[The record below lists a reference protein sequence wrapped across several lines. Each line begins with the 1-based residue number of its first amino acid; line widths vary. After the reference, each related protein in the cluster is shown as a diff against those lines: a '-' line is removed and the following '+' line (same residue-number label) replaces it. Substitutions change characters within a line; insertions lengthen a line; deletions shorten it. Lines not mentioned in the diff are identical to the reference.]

1 MSTLWYTKPA
11 EVWEEAL
18 PLGNGRLG
26 GMVSG
31 NLREER
37 IQVNEE
43 TIWYGGWEDRLN
55 PDAKENLPKL
65 RQLIREGRISEAEH
79 LIRLAFISGPDGQ
92 RGYQTLGD
100 IEMKYGNDPSPE
112 ECTAYRRELDLDR
125 AVCRVQYEN
134 AEKETFERTCF
145 ISRPADCM
153 VLHLR
158 APKGK
163 VSVEGMLNRAKY
175 FDRTGKVNDHTIYL
189 SGNLGK
195 NALEFAMC
203 LSAKATGGRVYTMG
217 HTLVIEEAEKITE
230 KLERAMAQSREHKI
244 ILLPALPKAWDHG
257 EVNGLRLVGNA
268 SIALAWENGKLTRC
282 AVTADQAYEGEVVY
296 GEMRQAVKLEK
307 GETVMLDAVLQLL
320 ES

>member
-1 MSTLWYTKPA
+1 
-11 EVWEEAL
+11 
-18 PLGNGRLG
+18 
-26 GMVSG
+26 
-31 NLREER
+31 
-37 IQVNEE
+37 
-43 TIWYGGWEDRLN
+43 
-55 PDAKENLPKL
+55 
-65 RQLIREGRISEAEH
+65 
-79 LIRLAFISGPDGQ
+79 
-92 RGYQTLGD
+92 
-100 IEMKYGNDPSPE
+100 
-112 ECTAYRRELDLDR
+112 
-125 AVCRVQYEN
+125 
-134 AEKETFERTCF
+134 
-145 ISRPADCM
+145 M

-163 VSVEGMLNRAKY
+163 VSVEVMLNRAKY

-268 SIALAWENGKLTRC
+268 SIALAWKDGRLLQCR
-282 AVTADQAYEGEVVY
+282 VTADQAYKGEIVY
-296 GEMRQAVKLEK
+296 GSVRRTVKLK
-307 GETVMLDAVLQLL
+307 AGETIVLDERLQ
-320 ES
+320 EIEE

>member
-1 MSTLWYTKPA
+1 
-11 EVWEEAL
+11 
-18 PLGNGRLG
+18 
-26 GMVSG
+26 
-31 NLREER
+31 
-37 IQVNEE
+37 
-43 TIWYGGWEDRLN
+43 
-55 PDAKENLPKL
+55 
-65 RQLIREGRISEAEH
+65 
-79 LIRLAFISGPDGQ
+79 
-92 RGYQTLGD
+92 
-100 IEMKYGNDPSPE
+100 
-112 ECTAYRRELDLDR
+112 
-125 AVCRVQYEN
+125 
-134 AEKETFERTCF
+134 
-145 ISRPADCM
+145 M

-163 VSVEGMLNRAKY
+163 VSVEVMLNRAKY

-257 EVNGLRLVGNA
+257 EVKGLRLVGNA

-307 GETVMLDAVLQLL
+307 GRQLCWMRYCSCL
-320 ES
+320 NHKHEDRKCRAEKNLSGVFSICKDYKAMEEKEASSASSR

>member
-1 MSTLWYTKPA
+1 
-11 EVWEEAL
+11 
-18 PLGNGRLG
+18 
-26 GMVSG
+26 
-31 NLREER
+31 
-37 IQVNEE
+37 
-43 TIWYGGWEDRLN
+43 
-55 PDAKENLPKL
+55 
-65 RQLIREGRISEAEH
+65 
-79 LIRLAFISGPDGQ
+79 
-92 RGYQTLGD
+92 
-100 IEMKYGNDPSPE
+100 
-112 ECTAYRRELDLDR
+112 
-125 AVCRVQYEN
+125 
-134 AEKETFERTCF
+134 
-145 ISRPADCM
+145 M

-230 KLERAMAQSREHKI
+230 KLERAMVQSREHKI

-257 EVNGLRLVGNA
+257 EVKGLRLVGNA
-268 SIALAWENGKLTRC
+268 SLALAWENGKLTRC
-282 AVTADQAYEGEVVY
+282 VVTADQAYEGEVVY

>member
-1 MSTLWYTKPA
+1 
-11 EVWEEAL
+11 
-18 PLGNGRLG
+18 
-26 GMVSG
+26 
-31 NLREER
+31 
-37 IQVNEE
+37 
-43 TIWYGGWEDRLN
+43 
-55 PDAKENLPKL
+55 
-65 RQLIREGRISEAEH
+65 
-79 LIRLAFISGPDGQ
+79 
-92 RGYQTLGD
+92 
-100 IEMKYGNDPSPE
+100 
-112 ECTAYRRELDLDR
+112 
-125 AVCRVQYEN
+125 
-134 AEKETFERTCF
+134 
-145 ISRPADCM
+145 M

-163 VSVEGMLNRAKY
+163 VSVEGMLTRAKY

-203 LSAKATGGRVYTMG
+203 LSAKAMGGRVYTMG
-217 HTLVIEEAEKITE
+217 HTLVIEEADEAVLYFGADSTFRSAKEEVAAWEPRVQDVLAEKITE
-230 KLERAMAQSREHKI
+230 KLERAMVQSREHKI

-257 EVNGLRLVGNA
+257 EVKGLRLVGNA

-296 GEMRQAVKLEK
+296 EEMRQAVKLEK